1 MNVGKVTWPWLCL
14 WLPGISFKNAF
25 SSRALLLWV
34 SLGSLWACELRVGQT
49 GKAQYIWGTIQYKF
63 GVGSYFERKMA
74 DNGSHVPASGSNN
87 VGDIVGPA
95 VTFTIFFFIL
105 GCLFRNKSDRLSPGI
120 SGDTLAQLALF
131 MLTAMSF
138 GILFA
143 VAANPN
149 RSKSTTTTMVTT
161 AITTAASSASTTTT
175 ATASHI
181 TKPDHT
187 FPDLPPTFNQTKEL
201 VMEYNISSWNLP
213 QSFSDCVQMAIRNE
227 SYPTFIAAEY
237 RCPKDSCSDSG
248 NVLECW
254 SFLLSPIDY
263 LGKYFDK
270 TPFRPKSKAECNS
283 RDLVRRMDFSNE
295 SWFHDIPKENRGHK
309 MHQCKEHF
317 SRIMEDNTASLGDI
331 LSYPPV
337 SFAIF
342 IAGLFFLCIF
352 WVKFCKKL
360 SSSSARGSS
369 GVAGN
374 TQQSNNG
381 TVPAPDSTLAS
392 TGCET
397 TPELVFPPSYYQAT
411 LPSYSEANEM
421 KMTDMINEWI
431 KIWNQS
437 NHLASTL
444 YFRVVHQVVYITFC

>member
-1 MNVGKVTWPWLCL
+1 MLSVHALCSYESVLDLFELVSCVLDRLGKLNTF
-14 WLPGISFKNAF
+14 GE
-25 SSRALLLWV
+25 LLY
-34 SLGSLWACELRVGQT
+34 S
-49 GKAQYIWGTIQYKF
+49 IQYKF

-95 VTFTIFFFIL
+95 VTFSIFFFIV
-105 GCLFRNKSDRLSPGI
+105 GCLFRKKSDRLSPGI

-161 AITTAASSASTTTT
+161 AITTAASSSSTKTT
-175 ATASHI
+175 ATATATTAFHI

-421 KMTDMINEWI
+421 KMTDMINE
-431 KIWNQS
+431 
-437 NHLASTL
+437 
-444 YFRVVHQVVYITFC
+444 